1 MRSILC
7 FGQTDPAMQSIKP
20 SSLIDFVY
28 RPIELVSDTLERKLG
43 MASVVIISLSA
54 MLGSGLFV
62 LPALAMLDMG
72 GGAGSIPVGGIW
84 LAYLLAAIIVLP
96 GAVSKGELAT
106 AMPSSGGSY
115 VYVER
120 TFGPL
125 IGTISGLGL
134 WANFMLKSAFA
145 LIGFKAYL
153 LVLESWLDITIDIE
167 IAALL
172 LLVIIVI
179 INILGLKRIKKV
191 QTPIVLTSVLFLFLL
206 CFWAIFTMEMN
217 WDAAFSREAY
227 GAGWASVAETAAFVF
242 VAYAGVTK
250 IAAVG
255 GEIKEPGRN
264 IPYGILLSLLI
275 SCLLYVVISIVMVA
289 TIEPSEFMIDGDHA
303 REDPIYVFATTVGGE
318 TVGVIAAVLAVT
330 TMASMALAGIMASS
344 RFPYAMARDNLLPE
358 ALENVHSKY
367 QTPHLAIIGTGIAMA
382 AAIILLPVHD
392 IAKLASG
399 FKIMIF
405 IVINACVI
413 VLRRASK
420 THSWYQPEWKSPLYP
435 FFQLLG
441 IFGGIVLI
449 YLMGEKAVIGAAAC
463 CILGLITYYSYGQSR
478 VQPMLTPWRTVR
490 TELMN
495 TEQYE
500 REKRWLV
507 FHTAAAKQSHPDNL
521 NESEFV
527 HAMDIIAPNYDSDYV
542 RKLFHKIDT
551 NGDGVVD
558 VDEFLEG
565 IEDHLDGHE

>member
-1 MRSILC
+1 M
-7 FGQTDPAMQSIKP
+7 
-20 SSLIDFVY
+20 IDFVY
-28 RPIELVSDTLERKLG
+28 KPIELVSDTLERKLG

-72 GGAGSIPVGGIW
+72 GGTVAVGGIW
-84 LAYLLAAIIVLP
+84 LAYLVAALIVLP
-96 GAVSKGELAT
+96 GALSKGELAT

-115 VYVER
+115 VYIER

-145 LIGFKAYL
+145 LIGFQAYL
-153 LVLESWLDITIDIE
+153 VVLESLLGVTIDIE
-167 IAALL
+167 IAAIM
-172 LLVIIVI
+172 LLVMIVI
-179 INILGLKRIKKV
+179 INILGLKKIKKV
-191 QTPIVLTSVLFLFLL
+191 QTPIVLTSVLFLFIL
-206 CFWAIFTMEMN
+206 CIWAIITMDLN
-217 WDAAFSREAY
+217 WDAAFSREAF
-227 GAGWASVAETAAFVF
+227 GTGWTSVAETAAFVF

-255 GEIKEPGRN
+255 GEIKNPSRN
-264 IPYGILLSLLI
+264 MPYGILWSLLI

-289 TIEPSEFMIDGDHA
+289 AVEPSSFIELNVEGELVA
-303 REDPIYVFATTVGGE
+303 EEDPIYTFATAVGGE
-318 TVGVIAAVLAVT
+318 TIGVIAAVLAVT
-330 TMASMALAGIMASS
+330 TMTSMALAGIMASS
-344 RFPYAMARDNLLPE
+344 RFPFAMARDNLLPE
-358 ALENVHSKY
+358 ALENVHPKY
-367 QTPHLAIIGTGIAMA
+367 QTPHLSIIGTGIAMA
-382 AAIILLPVHD
+382 VAIVLLDTHEV
-392 IAKLASG
+392 AKLASG

-435 FFQLLG
+435 WMQFFG
-441 IFGGIVLI
+441 IIGGLVLI

-463 CILGLITYYSYGQSR
+463 CLLGLITYYSYGKSR
-478 VQPMLTPWRTVR
+478 AHPMLTPWRTVR
-490 TELMN
+490 TEFTN
-495 TEQYE
+495 VSQHE

-507 FHTAAAKQSHPDNL
+507 FHTAAAKRSHPEFL

-527 HAMDIIAPNYDSDYV
+527 HAMSIIAPKYDAFHV
-542 RKLFHKIDT
+542 RNLFHEIDT
-551 NGDGVVD
+551 NGNGVID

-565 IEDHLDGHE
+565 MEEEFDEAE